1 MAIDLLNLQPTVI
14 SRDLKGKYVL
24 LYGKPK
30 SGKTTAACQFPK
42 ALLVAFEKG
51 YNAIGGVIAQDV
63 TKWAD
68 FKMVLR
74 QLERPEVKDRFDT
87 IIIDTISIA
96 WEQCETFVCQQN
108 GVQKIADIPWGGG
121 YTACKKEFENSLRKI
136 TLLGYGVV
144 LICHNS
150 SRIEKSADGDEMEII
165 YPDMPKRA
173 AEICNGL
180 VDVIGYIGSEYDAN
194 GVQHRYLYTRETP
207 TLFAGSR
214 FKYLAPKI
222 PFGYNQLVNA
232 IADAIEEAERVDGV
246 KVVDKVE
253 TKVEEAK
260 DFATVRAEAME
271 LWQKLIDKNPDN
283 ANIILKKVEINMN
296 HKMRL
301 SEFTE
306 DQVDLLALVVED
318 MKAML

>member
-68 FKMVLR
+68 FRMVLR
-74 QLERPEVKDRFDT
+74 QLERPEVKERFDT

-173 AEICNGL
+173 SEICNGL

-194 GVQHRYLYTRETP
+194 GTQHRYLYTRETP

-222 PFGYNQLVNA
+222 PFGYNELVNA

-246 KVVDKVE
+246 KVVDKIE
-253 TKVEEAK
+253 AKVEEVK
-260 DFATVRAEAME
+260 DFAAVRAEASE
-271 LWQKLIDKNPDN
+271 LWQKLVDKNPDN
-283 ANIILKKVEINMN
+283 ANIILKKVEINMG

-306 DQVDLLALVVED
+306 DQVDLLQLVVED